1 MYKKLFITSE
11 LYNTQITKRI
21 GFTHTN
27 RKQYERATKID
38 FSKFVS
44 FGKKLDV
51 TEAQMTSIVN
61 EGIKEIL
68 NIK

>member
-1 MYKKLFITSE
+1 MYKKLFITSG
-11 LYNTQITKRI
+11 LSNTQIIKRI
-21 GFTHTN
+21 GFTHTH

-44 FGKKLDV
+44 FGRKLDV

-61 EGIKEIL
+61 DGIKEIL